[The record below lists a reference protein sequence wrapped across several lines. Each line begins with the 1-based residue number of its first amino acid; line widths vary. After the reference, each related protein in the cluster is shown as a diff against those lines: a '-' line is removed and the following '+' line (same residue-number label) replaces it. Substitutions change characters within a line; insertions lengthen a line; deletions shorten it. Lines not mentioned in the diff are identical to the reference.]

1 LVKNGNTLDTYFLG
15 YDNAVQKEKMLYLNM
30 LYDMIGYAIKKKYDN
45 IIFGRTALEIKSA
58 VGAKPIKMFG
68 LIEHSNRIV
77 NSKMS
82 VIFPYL
88 EPEMIWK
95 ERNPFR

>member
-1 LVKNGNTLDTYFLG
+1 
-15 YDNAVQKEKMLYLNM
+15 
-30 LYDMIGYAIKKKYDN
+30 
-45 IIFGRTALEIKSA
+45 
-58 VGAKPIKMFG
+58 